1 MAMTCL
7 LGKKYLRLRLRPVDI
22 TKHVLIKNKQFSHAT
37 VNDSFIQ
44 VNQIQKKFDLGDEGH
59 FSS

>member
-7 LGKKYLRLRLRPVDI
+7 LAKRYLRLRLVDI

-37 VNDSFIQ
+37 VNDSFFQ